1 MNLHEKSVI
10 DNQIMSLLKIDSI
23 GHLIATTP
31 KGQLF
36 MMLNKK
42 GTENDYYF
50 TLDAV
55 HLSEQE
61 NKNIMEL
68 LK

>member
-1 MNLHEKSVI
+1 MNLHEKSVR
-10 DNQIMSLLKIDSI
+10 DNQLMSLLKVDSI
-23 GHLIATTP
+23 GHLVATTP

-61 NKNIMEL
+61 NKIMLDL